1 MATSTNSQ
9 PPKLGQLLQEQQEPF
24 ILDIYLSERGRVKK
38 GMNSEANNSS
48 NNRKK
53 FPLFSKVLRAVYK
66 KLLSRNKSSD
76 DKHAKPRTT
85 EEVAESDRVSSTS
98 SRTVYNSLPECD
110 IEEPITPAN
119 HSQFVKFHDQRENEA
134 DTDEKFQWR
143 RVKDSKEH
151 SPTSVLEPPCSR
163 GLPIHNGKYPFFYFE
178 LCNNLIFSDRI
189 ISILVEMEFIF
200 SNSASDLLQS
210 ATGKSNFAGSRK
222 LQELVWINPPSH
234 SQYLI
239 SKRVLHQT
247 KPLMFDCVREVVE
260 SRKGK
265 ERIGSN
271 SKEVLGAEELR
282 QLIREKIKCWG
293 RHSNMTLLLDSDF
306 VNSLHEWSDFTSER
320 RDIGLELGDAIL
332 EDIYMEIVRDMND
345 LHARI

>member
-1 MATSTNSQ
+1 MATSTNFQ
-9 PPKLGQLLQEQQEPF
+9 PPKLGEFLQEQQEPF
-24 ILDIYLSERGRVKK
+24 ILEVYLSERGRVKK

-53 FPLFSKVLRAVYK
+53 FPLFSKVLRAVYS

-85 EEVAESDRVSSTS
+85 QEVAESDRFSSTS
-98 SRTVYNSLPECD
+98 SRTVYNSFPESD
-110 IEEPITPAN
+110 TEEPLTPAN
-119 HSQFVKFHDQRENEA
+119 HSQFVKFHDQRGNEA

-163 GLPIHNGKYPFFYFE
+163 GFPIHNE
-178 LCNNLIFSDRI
+178 T
-189 ISILVEMEFIF
+189 EEFIF
-200 SNSASDLLQS
+200 TKSASDLLQS
-210 ATGKSNFAGSRK
+210 ATGKSNFAGSRE
-222 LQELVWINPPSH
+222 LRELVWINPPSH

-239 SKRVLHQT
+239 SKKVLHQT
-247 KPLMFDCVREVVE
+247 KQLMFDCVRELVE
-260 SRKGK
+260 NRKGK
-265 ERIGSN
+265 ERRGSN

-282 QLIREKIKCWG
+282 QLIWEKIKCWG
-293 RHSNMTLLLDSDF
+293 KLSNMTQLLDSDF
-306 VNSLHEWSDFTSER
+306 VHSLHEWSDFESER

-332 EDIYMEIVRDMND
+332 EDIYMEIVTDMND
-345 LHARI
+345 LQARM